1 MPLQKE
7 KLFVALDDTT
17 GPAGPPGFPG
27 GVKDQHEV
35 KVSEEPV
42 SQEARE
48 LKKEPQT
55 EEQQPEINTN
65 VRC

>member
-7 KLFVALDDTT
+7 KLFVVLDDTT
-17 GPAGPPGFPG
+17 GPTGPSGFPG

-35 KVSEEPV
+35 KVSEEPI
-42 SQEARE
+42 SQKALE

-55 EEQQPEINTN
+55 EEQQSEINTS
-65 VRC
+65 VRF